1 MPTKDLWFMPQSGP
15 GRQYVLDY
23 AFTEDIEAAARAVSI
38 KMFRKYAAGEVAS
51 EPLHDVVLA
60 FSTLAWNQ
68 IKRSHGAADETL
80 DAFLVK
86 TAERAAAC
94 LDLRLPPPLEE
105 PLPAG
110 FVLWLNAGDFASEK
124 ALTYTIVKAFG

>member
-23 AFTEDIEAAARAVSI
+23 TFTDELAGAARAVSI
-38 KMFRKYAAGEVAS
+38 KMYRKYAAGEVATS
-51 EPLHDVVLA
+51 PLHHVVLA
-60 FSTLAWNQ
+60 FSTLAWGQ
-68 IKRSHGAADETL
+68 IKRTHGAADETL

-94 LDLRLPPPLEE
+94 LDMRLPPPIDE
-105 PLPAG
+105 PLPPG
-110 FVLWLNAGDFASEK
+110 FVLWLNAGDYASEK
-124 ALTYTIVKAFG
+124 ALTHTIVKALG